1 MKTKGELYQRKERR
15 VLTKTDT
22 ALTAVLLVLLACALV
37 GCGSTKAEGYSQS
50 MLTSSNSVYRE
61 YPAYPAYTAPQAR
74 GSVDAAAI
82 TAAHNKWRS
91 QVGVPGLTWSNHLA
105 NVAQNWANTLTR
117 NGCGFYHSMKR
128 GYGENLFMASP
139 LMWSDGRRELQTVS
153 PEQVTDSWGNEV
165 KDYNYANN
173 SCSGVCGHYTQ
184 VVWKET
190 KEVGC
195 AKAVCGDKSQIW
207 VCSYLPAGN
216 IVGQRP
222 Y

>member
-1 MKTKGELYQRKERR
+1 MAGNPNPF
-15 VLTKTDT
+15 
-22 ALTAVLLVLLACALV
+22 
-37 GCGSTKAEGYSQS
+37 S
-50 MLTSSNSVYRE
+50 
-61 YPAYPAYTAPQAR
+61 
-74 GSVDAAAI
+74 
-82 TAAHNKWRS
+82 H
-91 QVGVPGLTWSNHLA
+91 
-105 NVAQNWANTLTR
+105 
-117 NGCGFYHSMKR
+117 
-128 GYGENLFMASP
+128 YG
-139 LMWSDGRRELQTVS
+139 
-153 PEQVTDSWGNEV
+153 
-165 KDYNYANN
+165 NN